1 MDCNEVCELLPA
13 CADDELGAAES
24 LRLERHLAGCTAC
37 AAELRRLRAL
47 RAAVRHGAPYH
58 QAGPALRARIAA
70 ALPPA
75 GTPGPTVRPTAARAL
90 RAGWRS
96 WFSWSPAL
104 NAGLA
109 ALTVASLAFGLTLLA
124 RQESPQQA
132 TMRELVGSHV
142 RALVTAHAIDIASTD
157 RHTVKPWFNGRLDY
171 APPVYDLAAEGFPLA
186 GGRLDYLHGQR
197 VAVLVYRRNQHP
209 IDVFVLP
216 AAAEQPA
223 DMEGAWLR
231 QGYRIER
238 WQAGGMD
245 YWAVT
250 DAGAPDLHRFRQ
262 AWQMA
267 DRRAP

>member
-24 LRLERHLAGCTAC
+24 PRLERHLATCPAC

-47 RAAVRHGAPYH
+47 RAAVRQGAAYH
-58 QAGPALRARIAA
+58 QASPALRARIAA

-75 GTPGPTVRPTAARAL
+75 GTTGPMAAQAT
-90 RAGWRS
+90 RAGWRG
-96 WFSWSPAL
+96 WFSWSPAV

-109 ALTVASLAFGLTLLA
+109 ALTVASLAFALTLVA

-132 TMRELVGSHV
+132 MTREVVGSHV
-142 RALVTAHAIDIASTD
+142 RALVTAHTIDIASTD
-157 RHTVKPWFNGRLDY
+157 RHTIKPWFNGRLDY

-197 VAVLVYRRNQHP
+197 VAVLVYRRNHHP

-216 AAAEQPA
+216 AAAAVHPA
-223 DMEGAWLR
+223 DMDGAWLR

-250 DAGAPDLHRFRQ
+250 DASAPDLHRFRQ
-262 AWQMA
+262 AWQTA
-267 DRRAP
+267 DGRAP